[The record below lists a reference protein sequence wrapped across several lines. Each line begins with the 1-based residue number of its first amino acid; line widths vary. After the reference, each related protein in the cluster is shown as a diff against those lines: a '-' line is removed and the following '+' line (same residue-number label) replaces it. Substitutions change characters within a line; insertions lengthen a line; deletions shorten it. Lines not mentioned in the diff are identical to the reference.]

1 MGSKR
6 QNGEARKI
14 ERKAAAL
21 RRVVR
26 EEAKIGPI
34 YLSGSDCWGG
44 RGGEGR
50 GDEAAGV
57 CETPREE
64 REREMCGKN
73 GESGERE
80 TEKRGLDSRSG
91 EVGL

>member
-1 MGSKR
+1 MGSRR

-14 ERKAAAL
+14 ERKAATL

-44 RGGEGR
+44 GRGGETKLLGCARRRGR
-50 GDEAAGV
+50 
-57 CETPREE
+57 REKE
-64 REREMCGKN
+64 RGAVKMGKVGSEKLKRE
-73 GESGERE
+73 
-80 TEKRGLDSRSG
+80 D
-91 EVGL
+91 